1 MDSTGQPLTGSWSH
15 SFEEDQGGEQVFR
28 RTDAFT
34 FPASRRPRD
43 MLDFTSA
50 QATTVTPGPDDR
62 QQRSSAPLT
71 PLGMQRYRLGDG
83 RELEVVEAG
92 TDVLRIRVG

>member
-1 MDSTGQPLTGSWSH
+1 MGGGVQGLAGSWTH

-28 RTDAFT
+28 RTGGFS

-43 MLDFTSA
+43 VLDFSAA
-50 QATTVTPGPDDR
+50 QATTVTPGPDDK

-71 PLGMQRYRLGDG
+71 PLGMRRYRLGDG

-92 TDVLRIRVG
+92 AEVLKIRVG